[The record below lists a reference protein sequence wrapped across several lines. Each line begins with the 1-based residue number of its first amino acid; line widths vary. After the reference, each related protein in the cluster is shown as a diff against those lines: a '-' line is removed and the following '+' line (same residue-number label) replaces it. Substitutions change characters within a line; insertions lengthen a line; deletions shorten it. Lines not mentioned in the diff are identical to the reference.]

1 VESPSQRSFATNSAT
16 FDAAHRR
23 AHGSDLPP
31 ALLLRRT
38 YSSGERTPAL
48 SLSDEPCRSATDIKT
63 AAPLFDEMSLK
74 QNREINYVFFLS
86 NKNFFYKTYLDSN
99 FFRKKDY

>member
-1 VESPSQRSFATNSAT
+1 
-16 FDAAHRR
+16 
-23 AHGSDLPP
+23 
-31 ALLLRRT
+31 
-38 YSSGERTPAL
+38 
-48 SLSDEPCRSATDIKT
+48 
-63 AAPLFDEMSLK
+63 MSLK